1 MTFWPKFLLHAALH
15 LYENVSTFV
24 SLESDVHSIIYKTY
38 SSICYLTHQK
48 EHNIYDKENSRHIS
62 FQKNLAWKN
71 GFEVNYFSGDF
82 SKNSILQQGHLLRHR
97 HIYTSFI
104 IYISQRSFQYI
115 LVCVLSICN
124 FARVERINFL
134 KNAFLYERDCEIE
147 SMTTLLIL

>member
-71 GFEVNYFSGDF
+71 VFEVNYFNGYF
-82 SKNSILQQGHLLRHR
+82 SKTQCNNRDTYCVIDTSIHLSLFIFRNVRSSIFLFACYLFVILQALNASIFWKMHFFMNVTVKLNPWLL
-97 HIYTSFI
+97 F
-104 IYISQRSFQYI
+104 
-115 LVCVLSICN
+115 
-124 FARVERINFL
+124 
-134 KNAFLYERDCEIE
+134 
-147 SMTTLLIL
+147 

>member
-1 MTFWPKFLLHAALH
+1 MLHCTYMKMYLRLYLL
-15 LYENVSTFV
+15 NPMFIP
-24 SLESDVHSIIYKTY
+24 SLVIYKTY

-124 FARVERINFL
+124 FASVERINFL